1 MMNDHYFQMLAQFK
15 QEQLERAA
23 REENRARWAR
33 NTPQSR
39 TIKLRKGFSLR
50 RLLARQS

>member
-1 MMNDHYFQMLAQFK
+1 MMNDQYFYMLAQFK

-33 NTPQSR
+33 LSPQPHA
-39 TIKLRKGFSLR
+39 IKLRKGFSLR
-50 RLLARQS
+50 RLFARQS

>member
-1 MMNDHYFQMLAQFK
+1 MMNDQYFYMLAQFK
-15 QEQLERAA
+15 QEQLEQAA

-33 NTPQSR
+33 MKPQSR

-50 RLLARQS
+50 RLFARQS